1 MDYTG
6 YIFKYE
12 KSFWK
17 VTGPKRDGVGYGK
30 SYPVIK
36 CNKYGKTFTKVTGFI
51 DTYVEDQVRKG
62 NAWKFSE
69 VQEAVS
75 TEGQAMGIRKR
86 RIQFLEDKIAA
97 YTEELARLK
106 AIVDGK

>member
-12 KSFWK
+12 QSFWK

-30 SYPVIK
+30 YYPVIK
-36 CNKYGKTFTKVTGFI
+36 CNKHGKTFTKVTGFT

-69 VQEAVS
+69 ITEKVS
-75 TEGQAMGIRKR
+75 TAGKAEGTRKR
-86 RIQFLEDKIAA
+86 RIKHLEAKIVA
-97 YTEELARLK
+97 YTLELASLK
-106 AIVDGK
+106 GEGAC